1 MQVSAM
7 HRLRSIN
14 KRLLAPAFSYLV
26 FDFQDELCFLQNR
39 DDEEVIARPQ
49 MPIYFSE
56 INLPFQTTA
65 N

>member
-7 HRLRSIN
+7 HGLRSIN
-14 KRLLAPAFSYLV
+14 KRLLAHALSYLV

-39 DDEEVIARPQ
+39 VDEEVIARPQ

-56 INLPFQTTA
+56 INLSFQTTA